1 MLALGFCIFHCV
13 VRIKD
18 GQLMLAPSGLKPV
31 PRADWRKSDQTPFK
45 KLLLPFA
52 LITLWLLACWQN
64 SLGLLWT
71 EPMVDSGCQILS
83 AMTVLKATRSYRAHT
98 ARHIR
103 RFAERSVFC
112 LGSAFWLWF
121 ADVVA
126 CSDLHRWAEREGYPF
141 PQPRAWSY
149 GFVALGLHF
158 AGVWLLLV
166 RSELTGTP
174 LPESLL
180 CRRERNGCRVA
191 AWMLGVS
198 AEEYRHVGVVATE
211 EGDGSG
217 GKADELKKKV
227 N

>member
-1 MLALGFCIFHCV
+1 MVALGFCIFHYM
-13 VRIKD
+13 VRIND
-18 GQLMLAPSGLKPV
+18 GQLVLAPAGLKPV

-64 SLGLLWT
+64 SLGQLWT
-71 EPMVDSGCQILS
+71 EPTVGSGCQLLS
-83 AMTVLKATRSYRAHT
+83 AMTILKVTRSYRTHT
-98 ARHIR
+98 AWHIR
-103 RFAERSVFC
+103 RFAARSAFC
-112 LGSAFWLWF
+112 LGLAFWLWF
-121 ADVVA
+121 ADVTA
-126 CSDLHRWAEREGYPF
+126 CPDLHSWAEREGYSF

-174 LPESLL
+174 LPESLMR
-180 CRRERNGCRVA
+180 RRERNGCKLA

-198 AEEYRHVGVVATE
+198 AEEYEHIGVVATE
-211 EGDGSG
+211 DGDSRD
-217 GKADELKKKV
+217 GKAQKMKKKA